1 MACNI
6 VKLSVVTGGAVEMML
21 TGGLVAEIKGH
32 HSEWYMLMGYLFLF
46 SNSFCT
52 VSNYDEMSM

>member
-1 MACNI
+1 MCY
-6 VKLSVVTGGAVEMML
+6 TGGAVEMML

-32 HSEWYMLMGYLFLF
+32 RSEWYMLLGYLFLF

-52 VSNYDEMSM
+52 VS

>member
-1 MACNI
+1 
-6 VKLSVVTGGAVEMML
+6 MML
-21 TGGLVAEIKGH
+21 TGGLISDSHGH

-52 VSNYDEMSM
+52 VGGVIEEWSSCSE